1 MKWIVNEQDRYEVY
15 LEGKSGRFD
24 MEIVGLAQ
32 CLYRM
37 IKEDVILPVDVY
49 VSGLPEYDME
59 EETYIGEFPV
69 DEKFRQ
75 TALLHVDE
83 YDFSE
88 GMGYYIVSNVVM
100 NMIYR
105 IYFSRE
111 GEK

>member
-15 LEGKSGRFD
+15 LEGINGQFY
-24 MEIVGLAQ
+24 MEIVGMAQ

-37 IKEDVILPVDVY
+37 IRWDVILPVDVY
-49 VSGLPEYDME
+49 VSGLTEYFME
-59 EETYIGEFPV
+59 QETYIGEFPV
-69 DEKFRQ
+69 DDKFKQ
-75 TALLHVDE
+75 IALLHVDE

-111 GEK
+111 VEQ